1 MANENLSFTLRSI
14 KDLDALKHKL
24 VDYQKE
30 HLRLCAMR
38 WINFVVVYF
47 DLKTCLDE
55 LIANIFKHGYRELP
69 VAPQV
74 VVKVQ
79 GNNEGVSIEI
89 SDNAQPFDINAHPI
103 ATDQEIVL
111 GIGLIRKL
119 VDQIEHQTLAH
130 GGNRVTI
137 YKRAAD

>member
-1 MANENLSFTLRSI
+1 M
-14 KDLDALKHKL
+14 
-24 VDYQKE
+24 
-30 HLRLCAMR
+30 
-38 WINFVVVYF
+38 NFVVVYF

-55 LIANIFKHGYRELP
+55 LIANIFKHGYCELS

-74 VVKVQ
+74 AVKVQ
-79 GNNEGVSIEI
+79 GDNEGVSMEV

-103 ATDQEIVL
+103 DPNQEIVL

-119 VDQIEHQTLAH
+119 VDRIEYQALAQR
-130 GGNRVTI
+130 GNRVTI